1 MNSTIVRAYLEQAV
15 MLLLE
20 VQDQVDGETSQAI
33 DDLLDKIDLEM
44 EFEEYDEQLPTTLQ
58 NELTKLGI
66 KWNQG

>member
-1 MNSTIVRAYLEQAV
+1 

>member
-1 MNSTIVRAYLEQAV
+1 LNSTIVRDYLEQAV

-20 VQDQVDGETSQAI
+20 VQDQVDDETSQAI

>member
-1 MNSTIVRAYLEQAV
+1 MNSTIVRDYLEQAV

-20 VQDQVDGETSQAI
+20 VQDQVDDETSQAI

-44 EFEEYDEQLPTTLQ
+44 EFEEYDEQLPATLQ

-66 KWNQG
+66 KWN

>member
-1 MNSTIVRAYLEQAV
+1 MNSTIVRDYLEQAV

>member
-1 MNSTIVRAYLEQAV
+1 MNSTIVRDYLEQAV

-44 EFEEYDEQLPTTLQ
+44 EFEEYDEQLPATLQ

>member
-1 MNSTIVRAYLEQAV
+1 MNSTIVRDYLEQAV

-20 VQDQVDGETSQAI
+20 VQSQVDDETSQAI

>member
-1 MNSTIVRAYLEQAV
+1 MNSTIVRDYLEQAV

-44 EFEEYDEQLPTTLQ
+44 EFEEYDEQLPATLQ

-66 KWNQG
+66 KWN

>member
-1 MNSTIVRAYLEQAV
+1 MNSTIVRDYLEQAV

-20 VQDQVDGETSQAI
+20 VQDQVDDETSQAI

>member
-1 MNSTIVRAYLEQAV
+1 MNSTIVRDYLEQAV

-20 VQDQVDGETSQAI
+20 VQSQVDDETSQAI

-44 EFEEYDEQLPTTLQ
+44 EFEEYDEQLPATLQ

>member
-1 MNSTIVRAYLEQAV
+1 MNSTIVRDYLEQAV

-20 VQDQVDGETSQAI
+20 VQDQVDDETSQAI
-33 DDLLDKIDLEM
+33 DDLLGKIDLEM
-44 EFEEYDEQLPTTLQ
+44 EFEEYDEQLPATLQ

>member
-1 MNSTIVRAYLEQAV
+1 MNSTIVRDYLEQAV

-20 VQDQVDGETSQAI
+20 VQDQVDRETSQAI

>member
-1 MNSTIVRAYLEQAV
+1 MNSTIVRDYLEQAV

-20 VQDQVDGETSQAI
+20 VQDQVDDETSQAI

-44 EFEEYDEQLPTTLQ
+44 EFEEYDEQLPATLQ

>member
-1 MNSTIVRAYLEQAV
+1 LNSTIVRDYLEQAV

-44 EFEEYDEQLPTTLQ
+44 EFEEYDEQLPATLQ

-66 KWNQG
+66 KWN